1 MEKTM
6 KYLIL
11 TLSVLQSHFTIGQT
25 YYNPDNSIDLNLT
38 IEIIEPFEPINYA
51 EIAQDFNNTMQEI
64 VARREALK
72 NYYDMIAYET
82 INSIQSNIHLT
93 SDNEINKI
101 IVNLKSTTISD
112 VQILNGM
119 LKSGQYGRDTGRYER
134 DLRNVFRTFIDANQ
148 NLLYCL
154 KSKHNSLANLTNE
167 SEKNDFS
174 ELCKETF
181 RTIGEITRKTPF
193 EIQFNLK
200 QSLYKGSNFISQNQL
215 LYFVEDC
222 LSGNL
227 SQFKNDYILK
237 KERDEKAR
245 QEEIRRIEKANE
257 QEQNRLMNLQ
267 NSVLDKRNKLLA
279 DLSPQNK
286 LNFLKSEVKHLYK
299 TKQFHWRG
307 ASKKEV
313 KAEVENSQYYKF
325 GYKPE
330 VLSSE
335 PHRTELIFIAID
347 KHLIKYGAE

>member
-181 RTIGEITRKTPF
+181 RTIGEITRKTLF

-257 QEQNRLMNLQ
+257 QEQNRLLNLQ

-299 TKQFHWRG
+299 TKQFQWRG

-313 KAEVENSQYYKF
+313 MADLERNQYYKF
-325 GYKPE
+325 GYEPE
-330 VLSSE
+330 VLSSD
-335 PHRTELIFIAID
+335 PRAELIFIAID